1 MSNITDS
8 RVFKRIGAGP
18 YLKMLAE
25 REEND
30 KEARIS
36 NRSGD
41 ANFASIFDNSDNCHD
56 INQIVNTYSLNNYYE
71 YTARV
76 SDICNNKI
84 LFPREFYLTGIDLI
98 PETQTTTDISGINNI
113 NTYFNTASI
122 TFSND
127 KAIINNGTKRY
138 PVKKIKKSDRI
149 ELSESSSPDFKI
161 SFKGFI

>member
-1 MSNITDS
+1 MSNITNS
-8 RVFKRIGAGP
+8 RVFKRIGAGA

-25 REEND
+25 RDEND
-30 KEARIS
+30 KNATIS
-36 NRSGD
+36 NKAHDRI
-41 ANFASIFDNSDNCHD
+41 FTSIFDNSGNCHD

-84 LFPREFYLTGIDLI
+84 FFPREFYITGIDLI
-98 PETQTTTDISGINNI
+98 PETQTTIDISGITNI
-113 NTYFNTASI
+113 NSYFDNTYI

-138 PVKKIKKSDRI
+138 PVQKIRKYNRI
-149 ELSESSSPDFKI
+149 HLSGSLQPDFII